1 MCLCTYS
8 QRRTWK
14 TSLWMERATESAYLQ
29 ELRWYIINSFQLLV
43 VLFFV
48 RSFQRQVPQL
58 TTARFSN
65 STNATS
71 MASSW
76 CDENITNITHN
87 TIYLFPKPSVIKKQN
102 KIKCYEPFE
111 ASLVCV
117 SNRTQFVNERWSLI
131 RVRIL
136 LPSSSMTTEF
146 MQPLHPHC
154 IALHRSHRIGSSNK
168 IHFSASR
175 RSSSEHCFKIVDKIP
190 CILPLKGWPI
200 RGAV

>member
-1 MCLCTYS
+1 MGTGWFLLLFQLACCNFTHNLFPKPPSVTKHKIECYEPLQAFLDVLYCTVLYCMCFCTAS
-8 QRRTWK
+8 RRRTWK
-14 TSLWMERATESAYLQ
+14 TSLWMERATESSYLQ

-43 VLFFV
+43 VLFFE

-111 ASLVCV
+111 SSLVCV
-117 SNRTQFVNERWSLI
+117 SNRTQFVNERNECGGRW
-131 RVRIL
+131 
-136 LPSSSMTTEF
+136 
-146 MQPLHPHC
+146 
-154 IALHRSHRIGSSNK
+154 
-168 IHFSASR
+168 
-175 RSSSEHCFKIVDKIP
+175 
-190 CILPLKGWPI
+190 
-200 RGAV
+200 